1 MLSLHF
7 TSSNACKRAH
17 SSSPASPRRLRP
29 HSRSRRRPSPPT
41 PRPHL
46 DSTAR
51 SPGRTLT
58 PPLGSV
64 TCLPRFRP
72 STSPRLKPI
81 ETPNPDPLG
90 PSPSSSS
97 ISIIPQF
104 KVAAPHKRE
113 KPHPKNR
120 GKKHSSLSLAAQ
132 KFPLHYH
139 SKPRLPGAAAGPLP
153 PSPPLV
159 VCCSASG
166 SANLRLPGAA
176 PRRGRS
182 SPPRPLVV
190 CCPASASASAAALL
204 SRWQW
209 SGDPHG
215 RWLVGFVSIF
225 VGK

>member
-139 SKPRLPGAAAGPLP
+139 SKPRLPGAAAPVPSLP
-153 PSPPLV
+153 ATPSL
-159 VCCSASG
+159 
-166 SANLRLPGAA
+166 LPGFGEREPPAS
-176 PRRGRS
+176 RRRA
-182 SPPRPLVV
+182 PPRQVLPSTTTCSLLPGFGFGFGGGAPLSLAVEWRSTR
-190 CCPASASASAAALL
+190 A
-204 SRWQW
+204 
-209 SGDPHG
+209 
-215 RWLVGFVSIF
+215 LVGWFRVHF
-225 VGK
+225 CW